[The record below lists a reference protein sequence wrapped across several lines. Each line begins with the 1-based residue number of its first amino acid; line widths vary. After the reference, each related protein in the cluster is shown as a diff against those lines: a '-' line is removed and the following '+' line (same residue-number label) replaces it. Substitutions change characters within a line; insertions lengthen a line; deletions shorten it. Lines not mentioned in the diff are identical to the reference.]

1 LRKGYAPELAAVAFE
16 NIHHLK
22 HEKEVLITKAISWVL
37 RSMVKHHR
45 KELEKFLKEE
55 TELPAIAIRETQKV
69 LKTGRKN
76 SKKNSSI
83 ETCEDSMN

>member
-1 LRKGYAPELAAVAFE
+1 
-16 NIHHLK
+16 
-22 HEKEVLITKAISWVL
+22 
-37 RSMVKHHR
+37 
-45 KELEKFLKEE
+45 LEKFLKEE